1 MNVTSRNLTLSLSI
15 PFRCN
20 MFACTREVPQA
31 RSLDKDWRA
40 SKSKPGSAPGP
51 SSKEWANYRSQ
62 AHEGPARTP
71 AAPEHTERQPHAR
84 QRHARNNPEW
94 MADGAAAGSEDAS
107 GLSAAARKA
116 KDFEAER
123 QRMKEEWK
131 QEQTQLRGAAH
142 QPVNISSALATLVAR
157 LLLWDG
163 CDFSF
168 SEGVAWYHQQHA
180 DQHQHLDGQCS

>member
-1 MNVTSRNLTLSLSI
+1 MLPHIFDVMMGMSASASGI
-15 PFRCN
+15 APYH
-20 MFACTREVPQA
+20 MFACAREAPQA

-40 SKSKPGSAPGP
+40 SKNKPGSAPGP

-62 AHEGPARTP
+62 AHEGHSRTP
-71 AAPEHTERQPHAR
+71 GAPEQAERQPHGR
-84 QRHARNNPEW
+84 QRHGRNNPEW

-107 GLSAAARKA
+107 GLTAAARRA

-142 QPVNISSALATLVAR
+142 QPVNISSARAPLQ
-157 LLLWDG
+157 LLDSCCGMG
-163 CDFSF
+163 CMFLS
-168 SEGVAWYHQQHA
+168 W
-180 DQHQHLDGQCS
+180 L

>member
-1 MNVTSRNLTLSLSI
+1 MSCLLVLVMRQRLIEKSASSHWCLHVPGYAPISC
-15 PFRCN
+15 PQH
-20 MFACTREVPQA
+20 MFTCVREVPQA

-51 SSKEWANYRSQ
+51 SSKEWANYRNQ
-62 AHEGPARTP
+62 AHEGHVRTP
-71 AAPEHTERQPHAR
+71 AAPEQTDRQPHAR

-142 QPVNISSALATLVAR
+142 QPVNTLSALATLE
-157 LLLWDG
+157 
-163 CDFSF
+163 F
-168 SEGVAWYHQQHA
+168 
-180 DQHQHLDGQCS
+180 LDS